1 MKHTEK
7 KKNTPCLRKLL
18 ESLVLCKQLAP
29 PPFSNIFL
37 LIHTSWSFLI
47 SPQCL
52 GIAISL
58 EANLSAFA
66 DDSLSLKFLQKAL
79 ILVLL
84 NFPLLT
90 LK

>member
-1 MKHTEK
+1 M
-7 KKNTPCLRKLL
+7 RKLL

-29 PPFSNIFL
+29 PPFSNIVL

-52 GIAISL
+52 GIAIFL

-66 DDSLSLKFLQKAL
+66 DDSLSLEFLKKVL
-79 ILVLL
+79 SLL
-84 NFPLLT
+84 NFLCLSAPPL
-90 LK
+90 

>member
-1 MKHTEK
+1 MVGRFFL
-7 KKNTPCLRKLL
+7 NRFIYLFILGRMQSSLL
-18 ESLVLCKQLAP
+18 CRL
-29 PPFSNIFL
+29 F
-37 LIHTSWSFLI
+37 

-66 DDSLSLKFLQKAL
+66 DDSLSLKFLQKVL
-79 ILVLL
+79 ILVLN
-84 NFPLLT
+84 NFPLFT